1 MARKI
6 ASLHD
11 THAFSQLYERSQLII
26 FRYIYGLVGGPI
38 QEVEDITAE
47 TFLKAWKYRQRF
59 SGDEDAAV
67 SWLITISRNL
77 VIDRYRRR
85 NINTEYN
92 LEDETAD
99 IVIGHVQG
107 IPFEL
112 QIEERQ
118 QFLDLWKMIQKLPI
132 AQRELIIL
140 RYILDWRVNRIAA
153 HLGVPENTVSVQL
166 RRIVGRL
173 RQRNP

>member
-26 FRYIYGLVGGPI
+26 FRYVYGLVGGPI
-38 QEVEDITAE
+38 EEVEDITAE
-47 TFLKAWKYRQRF
+47 TFLKAWKSRQRF
-59 SGDEDAAV
+59 SGNEDEAV

-85 NINTEYN
+85 KINAEYH

-99 IVIGHVQG
+99 VAIGHVQG
-107 IPFEL
+107 TPLEQ
-112 QIEERQ
+112 QIDERQ
-118 QFLDLWKMIQKLPI
+118 QFLDLWRMIQELPI

-140 RYILDWRVNRIAA
+140 RYILGWRVNRIAA

-173 RQRNP
+173 RHSNP

>member
-47 TFLKAWKYRQRF
+47 TFLKAWNSRQRF
-59 SGDEDAAV
+59 SGDEEAAI

-85 NINTEYN
+85 KINTEYH
-92 LEDETAD
+92 LEDESVDVA
-99 IVIGHVQG
+99 IRHVQG
-107 IPFEL
+107 TPLEQ

-118 QFLDLWKMIQKLPI
+118 QFLNLWEMIQELPI

-140 RYILDWRVNRIAA
+140 RYFLGWRVYRIAA
-153 HLGVPENTVSVQL
+153 YMGVPENTVSVQI
-166 RRIVGRL
+166 RRIVERL
-173 RQRNP
+173 RQSNP